1 MNKIIAA
8 AILGS
13 LGLVLL
19 AGCAKTEEAT
29 PPATT
34 TAGTPTTSTITPPV
48 ADPLANVDFSSPEKI
63 TSTVIPAAKAMLSS
77 APALAGKNLE
87 VMFHDKLIHVKGDVD
102 NNDQKKAIETV
113 LKPII
118 DKAKTAGINFLNGAI
133 VKG

>member
-1 MNKIIAA
+1 MNKITAA

-19 AGCAKTEEAT
+19 AGCAKPEEAT
-29 PPATT
+29 TPATTT
-34 TAGTPTTSTITPPV
+34 TAGTPTTITPPV
-48 ADPLANVDFSSPEKI
+48 ADPMANVDFSSPEKI
-63 TSTVIPAAKAMLSS
+63 ASTVIPAAKTMLST
-77 APALAGKNLE
+77 APGLAGKNLE

-102 NNDQKKAIETV
+102 NNDQKKMIDSV

-118 DKAKTAGINFLNGAI
+118 DRAKAAGINFLNGAI